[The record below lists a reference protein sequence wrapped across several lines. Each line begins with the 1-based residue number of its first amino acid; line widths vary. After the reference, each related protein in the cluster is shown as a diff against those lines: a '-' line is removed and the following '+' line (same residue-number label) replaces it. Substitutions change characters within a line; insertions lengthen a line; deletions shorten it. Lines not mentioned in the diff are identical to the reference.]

1 MWIEKDGTRI
11 NLDNVVYYEP
21 VDSNV
26 REMDETRPAY
36 WISFYYA
43 SDYKIIKFDS
53 KKGRDKFL
61 IEVDLK
67 TNP

>member
-1 MWIEKDGTRI
+1 MWITKGDIRI

-43 SDYKIIKFDS
+43 NDSKIIKFDS
-53 KKGRDKFL
+53 SVERDKF
-61 IEVDLK
+61 ITEADFCIK
-67 TNP
+67 Q

>member
-43 SDYKIIKFDS
+43 RDYKIIKFDS
-53 KKGRDKFL
+53 KSERDKFI